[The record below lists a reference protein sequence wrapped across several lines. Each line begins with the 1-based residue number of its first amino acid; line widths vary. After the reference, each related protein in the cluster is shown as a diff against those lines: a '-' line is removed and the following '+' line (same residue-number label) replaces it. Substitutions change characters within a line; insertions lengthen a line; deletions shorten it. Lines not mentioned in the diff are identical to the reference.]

1 MKRSLKFSKK
11 LLLLVPVLFF
21 LSCENNVEVEPLDP
35 LEPVELE
42 LITSSDEL
50 EKIANLGFSTQNVYA
65 IQHEE
70 HGQGYLVEGDI
81 VLYDH
86 NFNPTQGTTLNI
98 AQTEQYRTTLFP
110 EFGAEFTTRDRRTG
124 EIRTVRRREQ
134 LVVVVDFDLPVI
146 YFTALE
152 EVARRYNAVGGLTFT
167 LFVARETDPNLTCPR
182 PRTPNADIRIR
193 RGAGNFL
200 AAAGFPFER
209 DIFSRNGTFIRTEVV
224 PFNDI
229 RVNVAAIGNEGVDH
243 LATILS
249 HEIGHCI
256 GFRHTDYFNRRFSC
270 GVEFDQFGNP
280 TNPNEDIQFPNDLG
294 AVQIPGTPSTEDA
307 NSFMLACIGDGV
319 NRPINQ
325 NDRIALRFLFSF

>member
-1 MKRSLKFSKK
+1 MKK
-11 LLLLVPVLFF
+11 LFKLSKTMLLILPLLVYT
-21 LSCENNVEVEPLDP
+21 SCERDNAIEPI
-35 LEPVELE
+35 ESVELTE
-42 LITSSDEL
+42 TEAVVPADVLATISS
-50 EKIANLGFSTQNVYA
+50 LGYSTKFTKV
-65 IQHEE
+65 IQHPE
-70 HGQGYLVEGDI
+70 HGKGYLVEGDI

-86 NFNPTQGTTLNI
+86 NLNITEGSTLNI
-98 AQTEQYRTTLFP
+98 AQTEQYSTTLVP
-110 EFGAEFTTRDRRTG
+110 EFGSVTTVIDRITG
-124 EIRTVRRREQ
+124 LPRVSRRREQ
-134 LVVVVDFDLPVI
+134 LVIVVDFNLPVI
-146 YFTALE
+146 YFQALQ

-167 LFVARETDPNLTCPR
+167 IFAARETDPNASGPR

-193 RGAGNFL
+193 RGTGSFL

-209 DIFSRNGTFIRTEVV
+209 DVFSRGGTFLRTEVV

-229 RVNVAAIGNEGVDH
+229 RVNVAAIGNEGQDH

-294 AVQIPGTPSTEDA
+294 AIVIPGTPSTEDA
-307 NSFMLACIGDGV
+307 TSFMLACIGDGV
-319 NRPINQ
+319 NRPINR
-325 NDRIALRFLFSF
+325 NDGIALRFLFSF